1 MREKHG
7 VGKKVLVID
16 VDEGILLKPAPPPSR
31 EKGSLKRLLGT
42 KSAREILA
50 ESRSEDR
57 RRERKL
63 LEHGLELLKKLAHEH
78 LETLKLLAKNG
89 NYNTD

>member
-1 MREKHG
+1 MNARIVTVTRKGQATIPKEMREKHG

-50 ESRSEDR
+50 ESRSEDH

-63 LEHGLELLKKLAHEH
+63 LEHGLRH
-78 LETLKLLAKNG
+78 
-89 NYNTD
+89 